1 MSHRKLVLSVSSSG
15 RANGNFIFKNNKLIG
30 LKATEMYVRK
40 RVQVQTVD
48 NSDNDYTA
56 NVWIWHTFE
65 SFVTREKKSNG
76 ANFTEKHHRA
86 KNNTTSFQR
95 GFSFVR
101 IWSHDHACQNN
112 PDYRLADWQV
122 FSFVQTYVK
131 FTRVLKN
138 KRKAWKARVNVEV
151 ERDST
156 FTFTR
161 VTFTRAVRTEKLRES
176 RNPFKTR

>member
-1 MSHRKLVLSVSSSG
+1 
-15 RANGNFIFKNNKLIG
+15 
-30 LKATEMYVRK
+30 MYIRK

-56 NVWIWHTFE
+56 IVWIWHTFE

-76 ANFTEKHHRA
+76 ANFTEKHRKA

-122 FSFVQTYVK
+122 FFFRSNV
-131 FTRVLKN
+131 
-138 KRKAWKARVNVEV
+138 RKIYARI
-151 ERDST
+151 
-156 FTFTR
+156 
-161 VTFTRAVRTEKLRES
+161 K
-176 RNPFKTR
+176 K

>member
-56 NVWIWHTFE
+56 NLWIWHTFE

-95 GFSFVR
+95 GFRFVR

-112 PDYRLADWQV
+112 PDSRIADWQV
-122 FSFVQTYVK
+122 FFFRANVRQIYARIKKETGGMKGARKRRSWARFNVYVYACK
-131 FTRVLKN
+131 FYARGSHGKITRK
-138 KRKAWKARVNVEV
+138 
-151 ERDST
+151 
-156 FTFTR
+156 
-161 VTFTRAVRTEKLRES
+161 
-176 RNPFKTR
+176 

>member
-101 IWSHDHACQNN
+101 IFLSWSSSFGRNLKGTFRSELNFFHLWMLS
-112 PDYRLADWQV
+112 PLASRTRDLP
-122 FSFVQTYVK
+122 K
-131 FTRVLKN
+131 F
-138 KRKAWKARVNVEV
+138 
-151 ERDST
+151 D
-156 FTFTR
+156 
-161 VTFTRAVRTEKLRES
+161 EK
-176 RNPFKTR
+176 